1 MNTRWITDPE
11 TGELYFAIGP
21 FSNTDDAVPVQR
33 VVMSCI
39 GHPSYPDARGM
50 KLRFEDGTL
59 TQMGR
64 AMLWMDEAGRR
75 GHTTTT
81 LSERLGVTKEGAN
94 HVLRRLL
101 QAGYVERVA
110 RVPGSHLVYRRI
122 SG

>member
-1 MNTRWITDPE
+1 MALTTKWITDPA

-21 FSNTDDAVPVQR
+21 FPDREHAIPVQR
-33 VVMSCI
+33 VVMSCV

-64 AMLWMDEAGRR
+64 AMLWMDEAGER

-101 QAGYVERVA
+101 EAGYVERVA
-110 RVPGSHLVYRRI
+110 RVPGQHLVYRRV
-122 SG
+122 

>member
-1 MNTRWITDPE
+1 MQTKWITCPA

-21 FSNTDDAVPVQR
+21 FPDREHAVPVQR

-50 KLRFEDGTL
+50 KLQFEDGTL

-64 AMLWMDEAGRR
+64 AMLWMDSAGDT

-101 QAGYVERVA
+101 QAGYVERVS
-110 RVPGSHLVYRRI
+110 RVPGSHLVYRRV
-122 SG
+122 